1 MVIDSE
7 TERDKQRFASW
18 CAELSGDR
26 GQFPPRVADDR
37 ASLWSPL
44 VRQFADIGRDLF
56 VGGTVGEVLQRL
68 VFAAAEATLGAE
80 LASITLRQRE
90 GSLST
95 VSCTDECA
103 RALDELQDR
112 FREGPF
118 KHATRPGG
126 TGVASSADLADES
139 SWPKFGPRAAEEGVR
154 SVLCAGV
161 FPRRDGGV
169 GALSVYSREPRG
181 LAAANPDVG
190 VVLAAYAAT
199 ALAGT
204 EASKA
209 GELGQVQLQEPL
221 RSLDALERAAEVL
234 VRRRYLSAEDAYDVL
249 RRASGQLSSLG

>member
-1 MVIDSE
+1 MVTDSE

-18 CAELSGDR
+18 CAELSADH

-44 VRQFADIGRDLF
+44 VRQFAEIGRDLF
-56 VGGTVGEVLQRL
+56 MGGTVVEVLHRL
-68 VFAAAEATLGAE
+68 VSAAAHVTLGAE

-90 GSLST
+90 GGLST
-95 VSCTDECA
+95 VVCTDESA
-103 RALDELQDR
+103 RALDELQER

-118 KHATRPGG
+118 RHVTRPGG
-126 TGVASSADLADES
+126 TGMASSADLAEES
-139 SWPKFGPRAAEEGVR
+139 LWPKFGPRAAEEGVR

-161 FPRRDGGV
+161 FPPRGGGV
-169 GALSVYSREPRG
+169 GALNVYSHEPRG

-190 VVLAAYAAT
+190 LVVAAYAAT

-204 EASKA
+204 EAATA

-234 VRRRYLSAEDAYDVL
+234 LCRRYLSAEDAYDVL
-249 RRASGQLSSLG
+249 RRASGQLSPPG